1 MHLTVHLLV
10 RVHSLLGGALAVK
23 GALDIALAVRGALD
37 SALAVK
43 GALAVRGC
51 T

>member
-1 MHLTVHLLV
+1 MHLLV

-23 GALDIALAVRGALD
+23 GALD
-37 SALAVK
+37 SALAGK